1 MPYLIRISS
10 LALIISLF
18 CFTTTAQTII
28 KVEDNP
34 YENLGRKIGFKEDKL
49 KNITFNQI
57 ESLPDSV
64 FRTGSSDIFNG
75 GTNGSVWWMKLKF
88 TNERDTKVYLVLD
101 YGNIDHIDIFYRDSL
116 NHVRHIRSGT
126 FGNSKSRTIVATEY
140 IIELPREIRGNI
152 KEVYVRMQ
160 SVNTLLVPVKLVNG
174 IVLTKALQFKYFWQI
189 IYIGIAISLFLFNFL
204 MLALTRDRLYSLY
217 IIRIFTLFYVY
228 VLAYL
233 NGYAHF
239 FGDLVS
245 QLVLIH
251 AHVFA
256 AAGFIATISFNS
268 RFLDLKKQMPGSTK
282 FFNLLTFLW
291 LCILIISL
299 WDVRAYTNR
308 ITQGMVFI
316 SSVAMFYTSVQSI
329 KRLKKGKNP
338 FMICYALA

>member
-1 MPYLIRISS
+1 
-10 LALIISLF
+10 
-18 CFTTTAQTII
+18 
-28 KVEDNP
+28 
-34 YENLGRKIGFKEDKL
+34 
-49 KNITFNQI
+49 
-57 ESLPDSV
+57 
-64 FRTGSSDIFNG
+64 
-75 GTNGSVWWMKLKF
+75 
-88 TNERDTKVYLVLD
+88 
-101 YGNIDHIDIFYRDSL
+101 
-116 NHVRHIRSGT
+116 
-126 FGNSKSRTIVATEY
+126 
-140 IIELPREIRGNI
+140 EIRGNI

-256 AAGFIATISFNS
+256 AAGFIASISFNS

-291 LCILIISL
+291 LCILII
-299 WDVRAYTNR
+299 
-308 ITQGMVFI
+308 
-316 SSVAMFYTSVQSI
+316 
-329 KRLKKGKNP
+329 
-338 FMICYALA
+338 